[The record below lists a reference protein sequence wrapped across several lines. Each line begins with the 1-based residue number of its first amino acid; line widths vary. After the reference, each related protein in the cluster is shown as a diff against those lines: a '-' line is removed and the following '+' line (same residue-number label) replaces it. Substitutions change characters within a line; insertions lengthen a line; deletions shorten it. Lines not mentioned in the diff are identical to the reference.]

1 MTKVWLKSLQKS
13 QRRPKRIRNRVIF
26 YPECKEIVWETGLAF
41 ESAKQFRKALTR
53 YAVQEHVELDKYV
66 NEPTRVRVKCT
77 AGCPWLLF
85 ANYDS
90 RTNDFV
96 VKNYNPVHKCNGT
109 TKNKLVNSLYIS
121 ERYKD
126 RIISEPGIRIFELQN
141 LVRKELEVY
150 IGRTVARKARS
161 IVLQQIMGDNVEEFK
176 RILDYRDE
184 LLRTNPGVSKGQ
196 LLVAVCKDGNN
207 QMLPLAWAVV
217 EVENTFTWRW
227 FVNILTFTWRWFVNI
242 LRHDLELGDGT
253 DLTTLSDMQKGL
265 DIAIKDL
272 LPNAE
277 QRMCAR
283 HVLANFSKK
292 WKGIEIRNCFWR
304 CAKSTYEQELQKNL
318 DHMEKLGDGINGD
331 LLYYNIDRWSK
342 VYFKYLSCCDSVDN
356 NMAESFNS
364 WILGP
369 RHKTIITML
378 EEIRVKMMRRVGQLR
393 EFSETWITNISPMAL
408 KVLQENT
415 SKSMKCT
422 LEWNGE
428 YGFEV
433 KDSWGNKFIVNR
445 TAILALVDLGSL
457 KGIPLSSCHRRTSF
471 RKLEPIDYVAHWLLM
486 QVHRFW
492 KGAPFKRPRVV
503 GMGVLQTQSGFKIV
517 NPGMANQTPTMPMNS
532 A

>member
-1 MTKVWLKSLQKS
+1 
-13 QRRPKRIRNRVIF
+13 
-26 YPECKEIVWETGLAF
+26 
-41 ESAKQFRKALTR
+41 
-53 YAVQEHVELDKYV
+53 
-66 NEPTRVRVKCT
+66 
-77 AGCPWLLF
+77 
-85 ANYDS
+85 
-90 RTNDFV
+90 
-96 VKNYNPVHKCNGT
+96 
-109 TKNKLVNSLYIS
+109 
-121 ERYKD
+121 
-126 RIISEPGIRIFELQN
+126 
-141 LVRKELEVY
+141 
-150 IGRTVARKARS
+150 
-161 IVLQQIMGDNVEEFK
+161 MGDNVEEFK

-184 LLRTNPGVSKGQ
+184 LLRSNPGSTCVVRLSEETFEGGVKRFQSFYICFDAMKKAVKTGCRRAIGLDGCFLKGVSKGKM
-196 LLVAVCKDGNN
+196 LVAVCKNGNN

-217 EVENTFTWRW
+217 EVENA
-227 FVNILTFTWRWFVNI
+227 FTWRWFVNI

-253 DLTTLSDMQKGL
+253 GLTTLSDMQKGL

-283 HVLANFSKK
+283 HVLGNFSKK

-393 EFSETWITNISPMAL
+393 EFSETWITNISQMAL

-433 KDSWGNKFIVNR
+433 KDSWGNKFIVNLNSNTCTCR
-445 TAILALVDLGSL
+445 SWML
-457 KGIPLSSCHRRTSF
+457 KGIPCCHAIAALHF
-471 RKLEPIDYVAHWLLM
+471 RKLEPIHYVAHWYTKDAYLKTYNSFIQPVTNMAMWPKSTNPPVLPPEI
-486 QVHRFW
+486 
-492 KGAPFKRPRVV
+492 KKLPGRPR
-503 GMGVLQTQSGFKIV
+503 KCRRKK
-517 NPGMANQTPTMPMNS
+517 
-532 A
+532 